1 MNYSYVEKI
10 LTSGLSILSIGV
22 FCGFENPKKSV
33 PDEGK
38 FTLPL
43 KYWGQLDSLFEIFSL
58 MKVFF
63 ISEKIS
69 RS

>member
-1 MNYSYVEKI
+1 MSFTKFLVKKLMNVNLQNLMK
-10 LTSGLSILSIGV
+10 T
-22 FCGFENPKKSV
+22 